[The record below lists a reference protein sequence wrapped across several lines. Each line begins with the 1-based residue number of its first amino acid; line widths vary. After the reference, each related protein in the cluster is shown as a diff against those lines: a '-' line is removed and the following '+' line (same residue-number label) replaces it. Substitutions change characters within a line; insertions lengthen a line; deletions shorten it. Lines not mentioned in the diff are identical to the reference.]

1 MNRLAKIVHK
11 IANYVPWQSEGLTE
25 DEFKVLDRAN
35 GIELAEIAYNNRIN
49 FNRFLKNA
57 DLMIDAYNENLVWT
71 QIKEVRALKRC
82 LLNPGSFT
90 VQKVP
95 VSAEKDRQITARNVQ
110 NDDNVVPQMELP
122 QNSPE
127 NVREANEE
135 VPERIIQNELAQT
148 VPNTRTFVSSLL
160 ADNSGLSKSISM
172 HRNVIRGTGNITLQ
186 QQIPIPN
193 IENLLENDEMPILD
207 EMEMARMGVFDGLA
221 GKKISKVLHQREK
234 TQTIP
239 NLSVDAEP
247 APRNI
252 QPLEVDVNPLSV
264 DNMDNL
270 LFTPNTDSYD
280 IPDLSPLP
288 PNNEQIQQ
296 QPIDDQQQNQVV
308 IVEQINP
315 ENIQIP
321 NVNAEQ
327 TQNENIENV
336 TNGRDSMAERA
347 DSFRNAVEAFEGL
360 LGRARRVIRK
370 GRNPQNRQRQ
380 PQTEE
385 NLVMLKL
392 RKEVPFKTKKRRN
405 ARPIK
410 QFKIGTLDLDFFNDI
425 EVFISNDLPFD
436 EEQPEAEVPQRRE
449 SDFNVE
455 FNPVTT
461 HHRVATSTPMNTA
474 QKNKRLISSPEQHD
488 QEPKRTRLETLDDV
502 RNYLLNLPDAAESMA
517 PIPEVPQ
524 EQVQQELTD
533 IEVPALNPSISAHQP
548 AQQSLLSVP
557 HLEPSVAID
566 PNQQEFVEPP
576 INDPELPQLDFIE
589 PPAPIQR
596 ESLPAVP
603 EIPEFD
609 TEIPLP
615 IAESS
620 REQTI
625 PQMRRQSRLE
635 IIQNLHV
642 TPDSIDYDRLR
653 RNSKL
658 RKTPVDSR
666 MQILPE
672 EIFQN
677 ACENISERE
686 DAKIRNALGNRA
698 QKQPSNAPKM
708 PAIPQTATTAPKPVK
723 DKFGGL
729 PRVMMN
735 GELYVEL
742 NSSDGTK
749 KIYYTEHQ
757 LSCLTLY
764 FKIRYL
770 MRRVKGTNQPWRMT
784 IKELFSQLKDLKES
798 KVETYIQLMHMTQ
811 IKLFVG
817 TWSADD
823 DLLEIEIPID
833 FIEETSDKE
842 NTPSVRRASTR
853 PALGASSSNV

>member
-1 MNRLAKIVHK
+1 MNRLGKIVHK

-35 GIELAEIAYNNRIN
+35 GVELAEIAYNNRIN

-95 VSAEKDRQITARNVQ
+95 VGAEKEKQVTVRTVQ

-127 NVREANEE
+127 NIRHCIEEA
-135 VPERIIQNELAQT
+135 PERLIENELAQT

-172 HRNVIRGTGNITLQ
+172 HRNVIRETGNITLQ
-186 QQIPIPN
+186 QQNPIPN
-193 IENLLENDEMPILD
+193 VDSSLDNDEMPILD
-207 EMEMARMGVFDGLA
+207 EMEMAKMGVFDGLA
-221 GKKISKVLHQREK
+221 GKRISRVLHQRERAHP
-234 TQTIP
+234 IP
-239 NLSVDAEP
+239 NLSVDAES
-247 APRNI
+247 APRNV
-252 QPLEVDVNPLSV
+252 QPLEIDINPLSV
-264 DNMDNL
+264 ENMDNL

-280 IPDLSPLP
+280 VPDLSPLHA
-288 PNNEQIQQ
+288 NQEQIQQ
-296 QPIDDQQQNQVV
+296 PIINDQQQSQV

-315 ENIQIP
+315 ENVQIP
-321 NVNAEQ
+321 NLNAEQ
-327 TQNENIENV
+327 AQEEIENA

-347 DSFRNAVEAFEGL
+347 DSFRNAVEAFETL

-370 GRNPQNRQRQ
+370 GKNLQNRQRQ
-380 PQTEE
+380 PQMEE
-385 NLVMLKL
+385 ELVMLKL
-392 RKEVPFKTKKRRN
+392 RREVTFKTKKTKH
-405 ARPIK
+405 ARKIK
-410 QFKIGTLDLDFFNDI
+410 QNKLVIVDLDFFGDI
-425 EVFISNDLPFD
+425 EVYISNDMPFD
-436 EEQPEAEVPQRRE
+436 EAQLEVEVPQRRE
-449 SDFNVE
+449 SDFNIE
-455 FNPVTT
+455 FNPVTS
-461 HHRVATSTPMNTA
+461 HHRVATSTPMNSA
-474 QKNKRLISSPEQHD
+474 QKNKRLISSPEQLD
-488 QEPKRTRLETLDDV
+488 QQAKRTRLETLDDV
-502 RNYLLNLPDAAESMA
+502 RNYLIDLPNPTESMA

-524 EQVQQELTD
+524 ELTD
-533 IEVPALNPSISAHQP
+533 VEVPALNQSNS
-548 AQQSLLSVP
+548 AQQPVQLTSLSVP
-557 HLEPSVAID
+557 HIPSIEPSLPIH
-566 PNQQEFVEPP
+566 PIQQDHFEPP
-576 INDPELPQLDFIE
+576 IIEPELPQLDIFE

-596 ESLPAVP
+596 ELLPAVP
-603 EIPEFD
+603 EIPEL
-609 TEIPLP
+609 EMESSPLP
-615 IAESS
+615 LAESS

-635 IIQNLHV
+635 ILQNLHV

-658 RKTPVDSR
+658 RKTPIDSR
-666 MQILPE
+666 IQILPE

-686 DAKIRNALGNRA
+686 AAKMRNALGNKA
-698 QKQPSNAPKM
+698 HEPLLNP
-708 PAIPQTATTAPKPVK
+708 PEIPQTSTPAPKPVK

-742 NSSDGTK
+742 KSRDGSK

-764 FKIRYL
+764 FKIRFL
-770 MRRVKGTNQPWRMT
+770 MRKLKGTNQPWRMT

-798 KVETYIQLMHMTQ
+798 KLVTYQQLKHMTQ
-811 IKLFVG
+811 IKLFEAK
-817 TWSADD
+817 WSDD

-833 FIEETSDKE
+833 LIDETSDKE
-842 NTPSVRRASTR
+842 NTPSVRQVSLRQ
-853 PALGASSSNV
+853 PLGKLL